1 MCARSR
7 QPSRPSTPNRK
18 ETVVATS
25 TVRRQVTA
33 TKPSTPTSRRNW
45 GIVLMLLI
53 FSMLNFADKAAI
65 GLASKP
71 IRESMDLTASQYGL
85 LSSAFFWLF
94 AVGSVVL
101 TAVFR
106 KISYNWAVGLL
117 MLTWIMTML
126 PLTTQT
132 TFGVL
137 LASRVALGFFEGPA
151 HALCQSIVHSLFPA
165 EKRAAAGAVVTAGT
179 SLGPLIAAPVLTWI
193 ILRWDWHASF
203 IFLIGVSLVW
213 TVVWFFFAD
222 RLPFKK
228 RVETNAEKEAVVDPN
243 SDIVV
248 PFYRLLMIPSFWGL
262 ALLSFAG
269 YLITSLKV
277 TWLPAFMNEGLGYS
291 MKTVG
296 TLVAVPYVSAMMIL
310 LGTGALSG
318 WLLKRGFSSRVARSF
333 LTAACLLF
341 AGICMITF
349 TQLPPGPAATGA
361 GSCRLLHQLG
371 GFCHRLCRSLGLPP
385 RAPARRVLWLHRCRL
400 LGGQHGCTLCTGPHR
415 GKRGDTRR
423 RLLQRIPHRGHHH
436 LRLRCRRRPHAEP
449 GTRQDPPVGAHGNL
463 RNPQANRSPGPSRLA
478 AEPIRGRITSDSG
491 RRGRSAATAAFRPLL
506 RSSGLTCRGPRH
518 PSATGSSLPHALD
531 SQFRSPGARLPAPAA
546 SSPASSQI
554 ISFS

>member
-1 MCARSR
+1 MAITTTLRGS
-7 QPSRPSTPNRK
+7 
-18 ETVVATS
+18 
-25 TVRRQVTA
+25 VTQS
-33 TKPSTPTSRRNW
+33 STPTSRRNW

-71 IRESMDLTASQYGL
+71 IRETMDLSASQYGL

-94 AVGSVVL
+94 AIGAVVL

-106 KISYNWAVGLL
+106 KISYNWAVGIL
-117 MLTWIMTML
+117 MMTWVLTML

-151 HALCQSIVHSLFPA
+151 HALCQSIVHGLFPA

-193 ILRWDWHASF
+193 ILTWDWHASF
-203 IFLIGVSLVW
+203 IFLVGVSVVW
-213 TVVWFFFAD
+213 TVVWFFYAD

-228 RVETNAEKEAVVDPN
+228 RIETAEEKEATVDPN
-243 SDIVV
+243 GDIIV
-248 PFYRLLMIPSFWGL
+248 PFYRLLMLPSFWGL

-291 MKTVG
+291 METVG
-296 TLVAVPYVSAMMIL
+296 MLAAIPYVSAMAIL

-318 WLLKRGFSSRVARSF
+318 WMLKRGFSSRVARSF

-341 AGICMITF
+341 AGVCMITF
-349 TQLPPGPAATGA
+349 TQLPAGPLQLLLVVAAFSINSIAFAIGFAGA
-361 GSCRLLHQLG
+361 SDFLPAHQRAAFFG
-371 GFCHRLCRSLGLPP
+371 CIIAAYSVAGMVAPYALGLI
-385 RAPARRVLWLHRCRL
+385 V
-400 LGGQHGCTLCTGPHR
+400 
-415 GKRGDTRR
+415 
-423 RLLQRIPHRGHHH
+423 
-436 LRLRCRRRPHAEP
+436 E
-449 GTRQDPPVGAHGNL
+449 
-463 RNPQANRSPGPSRLA
+463 
-478 AEPIRGRITSDSG
+478 
-491 RRGRSAATAAFRPLL
+491 SAATPAEGYANGFFIVGIVICIFGVAGGVMLNPARARIRLLELTEIHARRKQAAR
-506 RSSGLTCRGPRH
+506 
-518 PSATGSSLPHALD
+518 
-531 SQFRSPGARLPAPAA
+531 
-546 SSPASSQI
+546 
-554 ISFS
+554 